1 MKICVFGASSR
12 DLEQGY
18 FDEAF
23 ALGAELARR
32 GHTIVFGGGASG
44 LMGATA
50 RGAKSQGGR
59 LIGIAP
65 KFFDE
70 PGILDKDCD
79 EMIFTE
85 TMSERKKAMEDMS
98 EAFITLP
105 GGIGTFEEFFEALTL
120 KQLGR
125 HAKAMAVLN
134 TLGYYDALEAMVQ
147 RAVDERFLTAD
158 GKDLYAMFTD
168 VGELVSYVENYHAEP
183 EEIWKEIEKEL
194 EEEEPEEETMDQ
206 EEGTENG

>member
-12 DLEQGY
+12 ELAQGY
-18 FDEAF
+18 YDAAYE
-23 ALGAELARR
+23 LGAQLARR
-32 GHTIVFGGGASG
+32 GHELVFGGGTSG
-44 LMGATA
+44 LMGAAA
-50 RGAKSQGGR
+50 RGVVSEGGR
-59 LIGIAP
+59 LTGVAP
-65 KFFDE
+65 RFFDE
-70 PGILDKDCD
+70 PGILFEGCTDFV
-79 EMIFTE
+79 FTE

-98 EAFITLP
+98 DAFVTLP

-183 EEIWKEIEKEL
+183 EEIWKDKL
-194 EEEEPEEETMDQ
+194 FGKYSRD
-206 EEGTENG
+206 

>member
-50 RGAKSQGGR
+50 RGAKSRGGR

-134 TLGYYDALEAMVQ
+134 TRGYYDAMDAMLR
-147 RAVDERFLTAD
+147 RAVAERFLSED
-158 GKDLYAMFTD
+158 GYALYETFTD
-168 VGELVSYVENYHAEP
+168 IPKLVDYIESYRGQPQEV
-183 EEIWKEIEKEL
+183 WKEKILEKY
-194 EEEEPEEETMDQ
+194 DVK
-206 EEGTENG
+206 

>member
-168 VGELVSYVENYHAEP
+168 VGELVSYVENYRAEP
-183 EEIWKEIEKEL
+183 EEIWNDKLFGKYSR
-194 EEEEPEEETMDQ
+194 D
-206 EEGTENG
+206 

>member
-32 GHTIVFGGGASG
+32 GHTIVFGGGASD

-50 RGAKSQGGR
+50 RGAKSRGGR

-105 GGIGTFEEFFEALTL
+105 GGIGTFEEFFEVLTL

-183 EEIWKEIEKEL
+183 EEIWKDKL
-194 EEEEPEEETMDQ
+194 FGKYSRD
-206 EEGTENG
+206 

>member
-1 MKICVFGASSR
+1 MKICVFAASSR
-12 DLEQGY
+12 TIDCSY
-18 FDEAF
+18 VDEAF

-85 TMSERKKAMEDMS
+85 TMSERKKAMEDM
-98 EAFITLP
+98 A
-105 GGIGTFEEFFEALTL
+105 EELL
-120 KQLGR
+120 K
-125 HAKAMAVLN
+125 
-134 TLGYYDALEAMVQ
+134 
-147 RAVDERFLTAD
+147 
-158 GKDLYAMFTD
+158 LYAQRRAAVGTAFSPDTHMQREFEDEFDYNETDDQLNAVKDIKAEFT
-168 VGELVSYVENYHAEP
+168 
-183 EEIWKEIEKEL
+183 K
-194 EEEEPEEETMDQ
+194 DQ
-206 EEGTENG
+206 IGSDGIIVKRGKKNFMKIVVK

>member
-70 PGILDKDCD
+70 PDILDKDCD

-168 VGELVSYVENYHAEP
+168 VDELVSYVENYRAEP
-183 EEIWKEIEKEL
+183 EEIWKDKL
-194 EEEEPEEETMDQ
+194 FGKYSRD
-206 EEGTENG
+206 

>member
-23 ALGAELARR
+23 ALGVELARR

-50 RGAKSQGGR
+50 RGAKSRGGR

-105 GGIGTFEEFFEALTL
+105 SGIGTFEEFFEALTL

-183 EEIWKEIEKEL
+183 EEIWKDKL
-194 EEEEPEEETMDQ
+194 FGKYSRD
-206 EEGTENG
+206 

>member
-1 MKICVFGASSR
+1 MFGAYSP
-12 DLEQGY
+12 DQDQGY

-23 ALGAELARR
+23 ALCGARARR

-183 EEIWKEIEKEL
+183 EEIWKDKL
-194 EEEEPEEETMDQ
+194 FGKYSRD
-206 EEGTENG
+206 

>member
-120 KQLGR
+120 KQLGC

-168 VGELVSYVENYHAEP
+168 VGELVSYVENYRAEP
-183 EEIWKEIEKEL
+183 EEIWKDKL
-194 EEEEPEEETMDQ
+194 FGKYSRD
-206 EEGTENG
+206 

>member
-134 TLGYYDALEAMVQ
+134 TNGYYDAMEAMMDG
-147 RAVDERFLTAD
+147 AVAGGFLTPD
-158 GKDLYAMFTD
+158 GKALYATFTD
-168 VGELVSYVENYHAEP
+168 PEQLAAYVESYRAEP
-183 EEIWKEIEKEL
+183 EEIWKEKL
-194 EEEEPEEETMDQ
+194 FGKYPSK
-206 EEGTENG
+206 

>member
-168 VGELVSYVENYHAEP
+168 VDELVSYVENYRAEP
-183 EEIWKEIEKEL
+183 EEIWKDKL
-194 EEEEPEEETMDQ
+194 FGKYSRD
-206 EEGTENG
+206 

>member
-50 RGAKSQGGR
+50 CGAKSQGGH

-168 VGELVSYVENYHAEP
+168 VGELVSYVENYRAEP
-183 EEIWKEIEKEL
+183 EEIWKDKL
-194 EEEEPEEETMDQ
+194 FGKYSRD
-206 EEGTENG
+206 

>member
-50 RGAKSQGGR
+50 RGAKSRGGR

-147 RAVDERFLTAD
+147 RSVDERFLTAD

-183 EEIWKEIEKEL
+183 EEIWKDKL
-194 EEEEPEEETMDQ
+194 FGKYSRD
-206 EEGTENG
+206 

>member
-134 TLGYYDALEAMVQ
+134 TLGYYDSMESMLQ
-147 RAVDERFLTAD
+147 KAVDERFFPED
-158 GKDLYAMFTD
+158 GHALYAIFSD
-168 VGELVSYVENYHAEP
+168 CKALLDYVESYKAEP
-183 EEIWKEIEKEL
+183 EDVWKEKIFGKY
-194 EEEEPEEETMDQ
+194 
-206 EEGTENG
+206 NVK